1 MIADSIRFTTA
12 AFFLI
17 ATVLLYF
24 FIVFIVSTIEEVSR
38 IENLTRH
45 YNLCSEEEF
54 ERKLAEIMIQLDL
67 VADYNYYTLPNK
79 FLVPLAHKY
88 YPLSFHLR
96 NMCYRCG
103 IKNRLEKQ
111 FYVLATSVASDED
124 DDDN

>member
-1 MIADSIRFTTA
+1 MFEDGIKLTTA
-12 AFFLI
+12 ALFFVATLLFYFLI
-17 ATVLLYF
+17 
-24 FIVFIVSTIEEVSR
+24 VFVISTYEEITR
-38 IENLTRH
+38 IENNTRH

-67 VADYNYYTLPNK
+67 VEDYNYYLVSNK
-79 FLVPLAHKY
+79 SLVPLAHKF

-111 FYVLATSVASDED
+111 FYVMSDF
-124 DDDN
+124 